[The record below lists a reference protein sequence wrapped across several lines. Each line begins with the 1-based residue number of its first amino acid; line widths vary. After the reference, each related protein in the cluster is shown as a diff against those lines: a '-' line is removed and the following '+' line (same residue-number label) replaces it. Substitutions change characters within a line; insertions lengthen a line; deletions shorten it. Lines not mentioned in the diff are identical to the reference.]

1 MLKKFLALFLT
12 LIFVFSFC
20 ACTNKG
26 SGIDFYCF
34 NTPIHIQSNDKSIS
48 KQTENEI
55 KNLFTSLENEFSLDN
70 INSFTYKFN
79 AIKENESLTLTQHGV
94 KVFSAIDSAY
104 NLTSLFDISVYP
116 LVKLWGFAP
125 FLYNT
130 NYTPP
135 LQEEINQVIE
145 SVDYKNIN
153 IDFENKT
160 IKKTNQNT
168 KIDLGGIV
176 KGYAVDLAGKI
187 LKDAGH
193 TKGYI
198 SVGGSSLYLL
208 SVDTLSIRHPR
219 DNSGKSFISVNLKDK
234 NDISLSTSGDYERF
248 YLTTNGEKFCHIIN
262 PKTGYPTKTNI
273 ASATILGLS
282 GDISDALTTALC
294 LMEYSIEKK
303 ENSEIVLFIKSL
315 INSHP
320 NISVFAV
327 YDDGE
332 NKVILTNKMQD
343 KDFTLH
349 DTNYQVVKL

>member
-1 MLKKFLALFLT
+1 MLKKVFALLLT
-12 LIFVFSFC
+12 LIFSFSLC
-20 ACTNKG
+20 ACTSKG
-26 SGIDFYCF
+26 SGVDFYCF
-34 NTPIHIQSNDKSIS
+34 NTPIHIQSNDKPIS
-48 KQTENEI
+48 KHTENQI

-70 INSFTYKFN
+70 LNSFTYKFN
-79 AIKENESLTLTQHGV
+79 AIKENESLSLSEHGV
-94 KVFSAIDSAY
+94 KVFRAIDSAY

-116 LVKLWGFAP
+116 LVSLWGFAP
-125 FLYNT
+125 YTYTT

-135 LQEEINQVIE
+135 STEQINEVKK
-145 SVDYKNIN
+145 SVNYKNITLN
-153 IDFENKT
+153 FENKT
-160 IKKTNQNT
+160 ISKNNQNT

-193 TKGYI
+193 TQGYI

-208 SVDTLSIRHPR
+208 SVDSLSIRHPR
-219 DNSGKSFISVNLKDK
+219 DNSGKNFISVNLKDK
-234 NDISLSTSGDYERF
+234 SDISLSTSGDYERF
-248 YLTTNGEKFCHIIN
+248 YLTNNGEKFCHIIN
-262 PKTGYPTKTNI
+262 PKTGHPTKTNI

-315 INSHP
+315 ISTHP

-349 DTNYQVVKL
+349 DTNYSVVNI